1 MAELWL
7 IRKMD
12 MLVPANEQTL
22 EALRKMKPGQWYR
35 ADIKMPRNV
44 KHHRKYFALL
54 GAVFPHQTMWP
65 TFRKFRQKLE
75 EALGHGEYH
84 VNGRGERYF
93 ENESISFANMDQDE
107 FEQLYERAVELIL
120 TRILPGVGRAD
131 LDRQV
136 AEIMEGRR
144 DEQKA

>member
-22 EALRKMKPGQWYR
+22 DALRKMKPGQWYR

-44 KHHRKYFALL
+44 KFHRKYFALL
-54 GAVFPHQTMWP
+54 GAVYPHQTMWP
-65 TFRKFRQKLE
+65 TFKKFRAKFE

-84 VNGRGERYF
+84 TNARGERYF
-93 ENESISFANMDQDE
+93 ENESISFASMQEDE
-107 FEQLYERAVELIL
+107 FEQFYERAVELIL
-120 TRILPGVGRAD
+120 TRILPNVGRAD

-136 AEIMEGRR
+136 EEIMAGRK
-144 DEQKA
+144 EEA

>member
-12 MLVPANEQTL
+12 ALFPANEQTL
-22 EALRKMKPGQWYR
+22 DALRKMKPGQWYR
-35 ADIKMPRNV
+35 ADIRLPRNV

-54 GAVFPHQTMWP
+54 GVVFPHQTMWP

-84 VNGRGERYF
+84 TNGRGERYF
-93 ENESISFANMDQDE
+93 ENESISFANMDQEE

-120 TRILPGVGRAD
+120 TRILPNVGRAD

-136 AEIMEGRR
+136 EEIMAGRK
-144 DEQKA
+144 EEA

>member
-22 EALRKMKPGQWYR
+22 DALRKLKPGQWYR

-44 KHHRKYFALL
+44 KFHRKYFALL

-65 TFRKFRQKLE
+65 TFRKFRAKFE

-84 VNGRGERYF
+84 VNARGERYF
-93 ENESISFANMDQDE
+93 ENESISFASMEEDE

-120 TRILPGVGRAD
+120 TRILPGVGRAE
-131 LDRQV
+131 LDQQV

-144 DEQKA
+144 ADA